1 MNQMTTIC
9 APQRKE
15 PVGVTFSG
23 GRREFRVLVTSGAQL
38 ELVTAGF
45 YRFWLATD
53 IRRHLWSNTSID
65 GDALEYT
72 GRGRELLTG
81 FLVAMA
87 VLMPAYLAYFLLGLE
102 AERYQAF
109 ASTPLFILF
118 LLFGKFAVYRAR
130 RYRLSRTVFRGVRF
144 SMTGSG
150 WSYAWRAGLWGLLV
164 SATFG
169 LALPWRDAA
178 LERYKMQHSWYG
190 TLQGRFDGAG
200 ADLFWSGWW
209 LWLLSACSLVAL
221 ILSANMPGLLLI
233 ALPLPVFIYA
243 AFKALQWRWWL
254 SGIRYG
260 GVRLESTLPRKAFV
274 DLYWKVIGWSLLLL
288 GGFALYLMAGA
299 KVASLLYGVP
309 LETFFRSPALL
320 MAWPLLAYAA
330 LGYLVLALAVSVV
343 VRVYLV
349 RDLWVAVTK
358 SISIRGIES
367 AASVAARGELASAL
381 GEGFADGLDV
391 AGF

>member
-1 MNQMTTIC
+1 MTTIC
-9 APQRKE
+9 APPCEE

-23 GRREFRVLVTSGAQL
+23 DRKEFRTLVTSGAML

-53 IRRHLWSNTSID
+53 IRRHLWSNTSVG
-65 GDALEYT
+65 GDAAEYT
-72 GRGRELLTG
+72 GRGRELLIG

-87 VLMPAYLAYFLLGLE
+87 ILMPAYLGYFLLGLE

-109 ASTPLFILF
+109 ASTPLFLLF
-118 LLFGKFAVYRAR
+118 WLFGKFAVYRAR

-150 WSYAWRAGLWGLLV
+150 WAYAGRAALWGLLV

-178 LERYKMQHSWYG
+178 LERYKMSHSWYG
-190 TLQGRFDGAG
+190 TLQGRFEGAG
-200 ADLFWSGWW
+200 ADLFWRGWW
-209 LWLLSACSLVAL
+209 LWLLSACSLGAL
-221 ILSANMPGLLLI
+221 VLSVNMPGLLLI
-233 ALPLPVFIYA
+233 AMPMPVFIYA

-254 SGIRYG
+254 SGIRFG

-288 GGFALYLMAGA
+288 GAFALHLMAGA
-299 KVASLLYGVP
+299 KVASLLTDVP
-309 LETFFRSPALL
+309 LDTLFSSPPMLL
-320 MAWPLLAYAA
+320 AWPLLAYAA
-330 LGYLVLALAVSVV
+330 VGYLALALTMSVV
-343 VRVYLV
+343 IRVYLA
-349 RDLWVAVTK
+349 RDLWAVVTR
-358 SISIRGIES
+358 SISIRGLES
-367 AASVAARGELASAL
+367 AAVIAARGDLASAL